1 MDRCWGK
8 RKFSKL
14 ALGAVANVCE
24 IITRKVFLLF
34 TGEFHD
40 RAEGTVMACLKS
52 LVNRTSDKFTCLPW

>member
-8 RKFSKL
+8 RQFSKL

-34 TGEFHD
+34 TGELHD
-40 RAEGTVMACLKS
+40 RVEGTIMACLKS
-52 LVNRTSDKFTCLPW
+52 LVFR